1 MLIVNAHVH
10 NNVVVISIKGTLN
23 IDNTFEVE
31 KVFKEQI
38 TIKPKVVGFDCKDMA
53 NLDSSGL
60 GLFVKFLKESKNS
73 NFELI
78 FFNITGNILSLF
90 DISKL
95 NNFFNI
101 MTGEEF
107 QAKYL

>member
-1 MLIVNAHVH
+1 MILVNAQVH
-10 NNVVVISIKGTLN
+10 NDVAVISIKGTLN

-38 TIKPKVVGFDCKDMA
+38 ANKPRVVGLDCKDMA

-60 GLFVKFLKESKNS
+60 GLFVKFLKESQNS
-73 NFELI
+73 NFELV
-78 FFNITGNILSLF
+78 FFNITGSILSLF